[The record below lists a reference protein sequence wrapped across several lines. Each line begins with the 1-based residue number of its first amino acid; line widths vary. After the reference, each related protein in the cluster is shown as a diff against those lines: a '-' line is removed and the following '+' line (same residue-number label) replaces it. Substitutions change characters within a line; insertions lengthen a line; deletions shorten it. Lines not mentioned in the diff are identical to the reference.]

1 MTVSLFFQMLIN
13 GLAMGMLYILVVLG
27 FDLILRV
34 TNIFNFAHGEF
45 YMLGAYA
52 LYFTCVV
59 LQLPFVIAL
68 ILSVV
73 ALALLG
79 GICYIGVFQWVQRRF
94 KPGMPFT
101 YLLLTSAMASIGLRM
116 IFSQGALVSFGTTAR
131 AVPSVFPQMISIGD
145 VSIPAER
152 LATIVIGL
160 LVLAGLYFLMFKTKL
175 GKAMRAVSLDAVA
188 SSLQGINPSRTYLMG
203 FAVGCGLCG
212 IAGGII
218 APIFAVTTDMAGHM
232 LFLALLV
239 MLLGGIGSYK
249 GAILGS
255 IIVGLLLSFGYH
267 FIGGL
272 SELFLFISA
281 IILLI
286 FKPGGILGEVRD

>member
-1 MTVSLFFQMLIN
+1 MTVSLFVQILIN

-52 LYFTCVV
+52 LYFVCVI
-59 LQLPFVIAL
+59 LKLPFVVSL
-68 ILSVV
+68 ILTVI

-79 GICYIGVFQWVQRRF
+79 GIAYIGVFQWVQRRF

-101 YLLLTSAMASIGLRM
+101 YLLLTSAMVSIGLKM

-131 AVPSVFPQMISIGD
+131 GVPSVFPQVLT
-145 VSIPAER
+145 VSGVRLPAEK
-152 LATIVIGL
+152 LAIIIIGSV
-160 LVLAGLYFLMFKTKL
+160 VLAGLYFLMFKTKL
-175 GKAMRAVSLDAVA
+175 GKSMRAVSLDAVT
-188 SSLQGINPSRTYLMG
+188 SSLQGINPSRTYLVG

-212 IAGGII
+212 IAGGMI
-218 APIFAVTTDMAGHM
+218 APVFAVTTEMGSHM
-232 LFLALLV
+232 LFVALLV

-249 GAILGS
+249 GAILGA
-255 IIVGLLLSFGYH
+255 IIVGLFLSFGYH
-267 FIGGL
+267 FIGGV
-272 SELFLFISA
+272 SELLLFIGA
-281 IILLI
+281 IVLLI

>member
-1 MTVSLFFQMLIN
+1 MTVSLFVQILIN
-13 GLAMGMLYILVVLG
+13 GLAMGILYILVVLG

-52 LYFTCVV
+52 LYYVCMI
-59 LQLPFVIAL
+59 LKLPFIVSL
-68 ILSVV
+68 ILTVI

-79 GICYIGVFQWVQRRF
+79 GLSYIGVFQWVQRRF

-101 YLLLTSAMASIGLRM
+101 YLLLTSAMVSIGLKM
-116 IFSQGALVSFGTTAR
+116 IFSQGALVVFGTTAR
-131 AVPSVFPQMISIGD
+131 GVPSFFPQILNIFG
-145 VSIPAER
+145 VRLPAEK
-152 LATIVIGL
+152 LVIIIIGL
-160 LVLAGLYFLMFKTKL
+160 VVLAGLYLLMFKTKL
-175 GKAMRAVSLDAVA
+175 GKSMRAVSLDAVT

-212 IAGGII
+212 IAGGMI
-218 APIFAVTTDMAGHM
+218 APVFAVTTEMGSQM
-232 LFLALLV
+232 LFVAFLV
-239 MLLGGIGSYK
+239 MLVGGIGSYK
-249 GAILGS
+249 GATLGA
-255 IIVGLLLSFGYH
+255 IIVGLFLSFGYH

-272 SELFLFISA
+272 SELLLFIGA

-286 FKPGGILGEVRD
+286 FKPGGILGELRD

>member
-1 MTVSLFFQMLIN
+1 MTVSLFVQMLVN

-59 LQLPFVIAL
+59 LQLPFLLAL
-68 ILSVV
+68 VLSII

-131 AVPSVFPQMISIGD
+131 AVPSFFPQMISIGD
-145 VSIPAER
+145 VSIPAEK

-160 LVLAGLYFLMFKTKL
+160 IVLGCLYFLMFKTKL
-175 GKAMRAVSLDAVA
+175 GKSMRAVSLDAVA
-188 SSLQGINPSRTYLMG
+188 SSLQGINPSRTYLFG
-203 FAVGCGLCG
+203 FVVGCGLCG

-239 MLLGGIGSYK
+239 MLLGGIGSYR
-249 GAILGS
+249 GAILGGV
-255 IIVGLLLSFGYH
+255 IVGLVLSFGYH
-267 FIGGL
+267 FIGGF

-281 IILLI
+281 IVLLI
-286 FKPGGILGEVRD
+286 FRPGGILGEVRD